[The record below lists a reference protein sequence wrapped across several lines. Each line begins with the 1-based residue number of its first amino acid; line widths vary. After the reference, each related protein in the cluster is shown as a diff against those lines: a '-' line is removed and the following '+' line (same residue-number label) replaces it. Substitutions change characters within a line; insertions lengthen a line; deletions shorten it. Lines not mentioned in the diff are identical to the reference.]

1 MKKGNKKH
9 KIDVPVDVYSLEKH
23 LYSLMFSGLY
33 VSNVDIR
40 NIMKEMGYEAALDSR
55 ENLFEKLFTSAADEG
70 RKKEAY
76 ALLGELVEK
85 RMKRYKTYEKL
96 YPRASNA
103 THVWLTKSQKTL
115 DRIHSEME
123 QMDA

>member
-23 LYSLMFSGLY
+23 LYSLMYSGLY
-33 VSNVDIR
+33 VSNVDIC
-40 NIMKEMGYEAALDSR
+40 NIMERMGYDTSVDSR
-55 ENLFEKLFTSAADEG
+55 ENVFERLFQEAEKEG

-96 YPRASNA
+96 YPKASNA
-103 THVWLTKSQKTL
+103 THVWMTKSQKTL
-115 DRIHSEME
+115 DRIHKEME